1 MAMTTGARYT
11 LVPDCVDALLAMFT
25 AAALTAAAGLP
36 AKPNGD
42 LPVVEVLDGE
52 PITDLPDNY
61 VAVGY
66 SAAFAATAFA
76 GTTGVSVEGA
86 RTLTELGNR
95 QFGEQ
100 FTVDCEAST
109 FTGDS
114 DPGALSRQRRY
125 TGGVLAAMWRTVED
139 DPTLGGIVTAPAFAA
154 VTTFRW
160 LTDRSDAGV
169 SATVSFGV
177 AVIGELMVPR

>member
-1 MAMTTGARYT
+1 MTTGARYT
-11 LVPDCVDALLAMFT
+11 LVPDCVDALVAMFT
-25 AAALTAAAGLP
+25 AAALTAAVGLP
-36 AKPNGD
+36 PNANGD
-42 LPVVEVLDGE
+42 PAVVEILDGE

-76 GTTGVSVEGA
+76 GTTGVSVEGS
-86 RTLTELGNR
+86 RIHMDIGNR

-100 FTVDCEAST
+100 FTIDCEAST

-114 DPGALSRQRRY
+114 DPRALSRQRRY
-125 TGGVLAAMWRTVED
+125 TRGVINAMWQTIEA
-139 DPTLGGIVTAPAFAA
+139 DPTLGGVVNAQAYAA
-154 VTTFRW
+154 VTAFRW
-160 LTDRSDAGV
+160 LTDRSDNGV

-177 AVIGELMVPR
+177 SVLGDLMVPQ